1 MFIDCFSKCLSVYG
15 RGRIA
20 IPGSSF
26 LSVCFCFFGF
36 EMDTDESGWAPG
48 WRAGVGVF
56 AQWIRDRITARG
68 MEVGLKPC
76 VW

>member
-1 MFIDCFSKCLSVYG
+1 MIVFPNVFLFTVAAASLFLDHLFCLFV
-15 RGRIA
+15 
-20 IPGSSF
+20 F
-26 LSVCFCFFGF
+26 VFFGF
-36 EMDTDESGWAPG
+36 EMDTDESGWAPV

-56 AQWIRDRITARG
+56 VQWIRDRITARG